1 MASAGRCTKWRQ
13 GHVLSRNDAIS
24 LGVLAADCDE
34 RCLAVVVS
42 HDCDLAA
49 APDKEPMAEVIP
61 GRQVAGNK
69 GLTRGKVARRLHL
82 AYKCGQGSAFV
93 ELQAPAKRQVPQE
106 ELRWLDPCQ
115 EWQLGEEGLRIL
127 QSWLAIR
134 YQRAAWPEAFGA
146 RLNAVSMHKGVE
158 VIMEEYGEHVVAL
171 LAKIL
176 GDPQAEL
183 AERIPYRMEL
193 AILYASSEADALEQA
208 EATCV
213 ALQRLFREGGRHIGI
228 ELEDCTVESDEDL
241 TVAERGQ
248 YQEWNLEYL
257 SFQEDSA

>member
-1 MASAGRCTKWRQ
+1 MTSAGRCTKWRQ
-13 GHVLSRNDAIS
+13 GHVISRSDAIG

-49 APDKEPMAEVIP
+49 SIDKEPMAEVIP
-61 GRQVAGNK
+61 GRQVARNK

-82 AYKCGQGSAFV
+82 AYRLGQGAAFV
-93 ELQAPAKRQVPQE
+93 ELQAPAKRQISQE
-106 ELRWLDPCQ
+106 ELRRLDPCR
-115 EWQLGEEGLRIL
+115 EWELGEGGLQIL
-127 QSWLAIR
+127 RRWLAIR

-146 RLNAVSMHKGVE
+146 RLDAASIHRGVE
-158 VIMEEYGEHVVAL
+158 VIMQEHGEHVVAL

-176 GDPQAEL
+176 GDPQAEHGEGVSYDL
-183 AERIPYRMEL
+183 EF
-193 AILYASSEADALEQA
+193 AILYASSEESALEQA
-208 EATCV
+208 KAARA
-213 ALQRLFREGGRHIGI
+213 ALEDLFAEGGRVGI
-228 ELEDCTVESDEDL
+228 RLQECEAISDEL
-241 TVAERGQ
+241 LSVARKEE

>member
-13 GHVLSRNDAIS
+13 GHVISRDDAIS
-24 LGVLAADCDE
+24 LGVLEEGCDE
-34 RCLAVVVS
+34 QCLAVVVS

-49 APDKEPMAEVIP
+49 SIGKEPMAEVIP
-61 GRQVAGNK
+61 GRQVARNK

-93 ELQAPAKRQVPQE
+93 DLQAPAKRQISQE
-106 ELRWLDPCQ
+106 ELRRLDPCR

-127 QSWLAIR
+127 QSWLTIR
-134 YQRAAWPEAFGA
+134 YHRAAWPEAFGA
-146 RLNAVSMHKGVE
+146 RLDAAAIHKGAE
-158 VIMEEYGEHVVAL
+158 AIMQEHGEHVVAL

-183 AERIPYRMEL
+183 DERTPYRMEL
-193 AILYASSEADALEQA
+193 AILYASSKEDALEQA
-208 EATCV
+208 KAACV
-213 ALQRLFREGGRHIGI
+213 ALQRLFEERGSQVGLALKEC
-228 ELEDCTVESDEDL
+228 EPASDEDL